1 MTLSDVLKEYNN
13 RDFNAIE
20 YRTIA
25 SIDSDDVD
33 LFIGMAAY
41 KNKMLVSLDGDS
53 YSLNDQIV
61 KHELFRDD
69 WLVVY
74 KETTWRKGK

>member
-1 MTLSDVLKEYNN
+1 MTLSEVLKQFNN

-20 YRTIA
+20 YRTIV

-41 KNKMLVSLDGDS
+41 KNKMLKSLDGDC

-61 KHELFRDD
+61 KYELFRDD

>member
-1 MTLSDVLKEYNN
+1 MTLSEVLKKFNN

-41 KNKMLVSLDGDS
+41 KNKMLKSLDGDY

-61 KHELFRDD
+61 KYELFQDD